1 MEIEVDG
8 DDGVPSLEMIEFLR
22 DRVNYQNAG
31 TATGN
36 REVIFTLGLNTQ
48 GWDGHEDGHDSL
60 LSVC

>member
-31 TATGN
+31 TN
-36 REVIFTLGLNTQ
+36 
-48 GWDGHEDGHDSL
+48 WKS
-60 LSVC
+60 